1 MSACS
6 TYPNED
12 NKTVV
17 TSNTGSSK
25 CGLSNNTPSL
35 QHYAYAAFPME
46 TKDAIAGL
54 GATQIFIMEG
64 TPIVNK
70 QPTTCQVVVSLA
82 DGSKVTSTH
91 MCDIHI
97 NGLSVVLT
105 EHIIPE
111 LAIASLF
118 GIVVLTE
125 AGCKVRFDKS
135 ACTVWYDNRIILKG
149 G

>member
-6 TYPNED
+6 TYPNKD

-70 QPTTCQVVVSLA
+70 
-82 DGSKVTSTH
+82 
-91 MCDIHI
+91 
-97 NGLSVVLT
+97 
-105 EHIIPE
+105 
-111 LAIASLF
+111 
-118 GIVVLTE
+118 
-125 AGCKVRFDKS
+125 
-135 ACTVWYDNRIILKG
+135 
-149 G
+149 